1 MLTRK
6 SILALALLI
15 NLLVPAA
22 AVPQES
28 GAQQP
33 SLYNRLGGY
42 DAIAAITDDVFG
54 HAVADPQLARFFKGH
69 SVDTQKRQRQNAV
82 TFICAAAGG
91 PCVYIGRDM
100 KTTHTGLG
108 ITEADWAVLMKYLAS
123 TLDKFKVQE
132 REKSELLSLMA
143 GLKGDIVG
151 R

>member
-1 MLTRK
+1 MMTRH
-6 SILALALLI
+6 SAILALAILI
-15 NLLVPAA
+15 SLQPTG
-22 AVPQES
+22 AVPQE
-28 GAQQP
+28 AATQP
-33 SLYNRLGGY
+33 PTLYKRLGGY

-69 SVDTQKRQRQNAV
+69 SVDTQKRQRQNAL
-82 TFICAAAGG
+82 TFICALAGG

-108 ITEADWAVLMKYLAS
+108 ITEADWSVLMKYLAA

-132 REKSELLSLMA
+132 KEKSELLGLIG